1 MCGFIGFIS
10 DINDKQNSLYFEKF
24 EYYLNELNNRG
35 PDYTEIK
42 KIRYDNKIIN
52 VGFKRLAIQ
61 DLSEESNKIF
71 CTKDYMLLFNG
82 EIYNKKYLKQKY
94 LSNIK
99 LETSSDTEVL
109 FNLLIHIGNK
119 IILEIQGIF
128 SIVFINL
135 KKGNIELIRDFTGTK
150 PLYYSLSENR
160 VLFSS
165 EAWFLYSLSKKN

>member
-1 MCGFIGFIS
+1 M
-10 DINDKQNSLYFEKF
+10 
-24 EYYLNELNNRG
+24 
-35 PDYTEIK
+35 
-42 KIRYDNKIIN
+42 
-52 VGFKRLAIQ
+52 AIQ

-119 IILEIQGIF
+119 IILEIQGIL
-128 SIVFINL
+128 IVFINQ
-135 KKGNIELIRDFTGTK
+135 KNIE
-150 PLYYSLSENR
+150 P
-160 VLFSS
+160 
-165 EAWFLYSLSKKN
+165 